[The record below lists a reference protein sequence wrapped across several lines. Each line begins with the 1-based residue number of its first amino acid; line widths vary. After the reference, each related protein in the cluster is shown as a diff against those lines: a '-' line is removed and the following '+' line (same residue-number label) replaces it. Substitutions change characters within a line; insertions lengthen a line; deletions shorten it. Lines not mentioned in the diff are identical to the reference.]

1 MAKPKTKNTK
11 VLMSA
16 KERLEPTQSKIL
28 LLGSSAA
35 NSGGM
40 GGQGFREWM
49 GLYLTELYARGTVV

>member
-35 NSGGM
+35 SSGGM
-40 GGQGFREWM
+40 GGRGLREWM
-49 GLYLTELYARGTVV
+49 GFY